1 LYFNNEIEHLYFNI
15 TSMKKILVTTDLS
28 DNSKAGLLFA
38 IQLAAQNKYSLTFF
52 YAYHILTPTAWDF
65 LRIEAHER
73 KEKKIIQQ
81 QLELFVE
88 KIYAGLNMNTVKA
101 KCIIKQSIFPQ
112 SCIMEYAKTNK
123 FDFICISTRG
133 AGKLKRILGTN
144 TEHLIN
150 HSQIPVIAVP
160 YKYKTVPIK
169 SILYASDVVHFKNE
183 IVKVVGFAKPLKA
196 TIELLHLTSVLE
208 SGDQLIAIETA
219 VKKIAAYHI
228 SFNITNRNPNE
239 SLISDIETVIKK
251 RKPSVMIMFTEQN
264 RNWFQ
269 KIFLSSKSAEYSF
282 NAKVPLLVF
291 NKSSK

>member
-1 LYFNNEIEHLYFNI
+1 MCFNLNP
-15 TSMKKILVTTDLS
+15 MKKILVTTDLS
-28 DNSKAGLLFA
+28 NNSKAGLFFA
-38 IQLAAQNKYSLTFF
+38 IQLAAQNKYGLTFF

-65 LRIEAHER
+65 LRIEAHE
-73 KEKKIIQQ
+73 KEQKNIIQQ

-88 KIYAGLNMNTVKA
+88 KLYTGLHINTIKA
-101 KCIIKQSIFPQ
+101 KCVIKQSIFPQ
-112 SCIMEYAKTNK
+112 SCIMEYAQTNK

-133 AGKLKRILGTN
+133 AGKLKRIIGTN

-160 YKYKTVPIK
+160 YKYKPVPIK
-169 SILYASDVVHFKNE
+169 SILYASDVVHFKKE

-208 SGDQLIAIETA
+208 NSSQIKAIEHA
-219 VKKIAAYHI
+219 VKKMATYHI
-228 SFNITNRNPNE
+228 NINLTNRNPNE
-239 SLISDIETVIKK
+239 SLVTDIETAIKK
-251 RKPSVMIMFTEQN
+251 RKPSMIIMFTDQN
-264 RNWFQ
+264 RNWFE

-291 NKSSK
+291 NK